1 MLAAH
6 RLPLCALFLVLATI
20 PVSHAAP
27 GETLFSWSGGTIS
40 GTAGGALHHVY
51 TTPADGEIS
60 SETCVVSTIVL
71 SASASGFTSG
81 ITKASDYNVWAA
93 TTYSTVSEDVAA
105 LKAKFLTNSV
115 CEGSAFADTSCTSDA
130 VSLSPDTYVL
140 VMVNAQT
147 SDVTVS
153 SALITECTEAQ
164 HATLGHD
171 HDHASGASRHLT
183 QTFTSAA
190 LAVGA
195 LALV

>member
-1 MLAAH
+1 M
-6 RLPLCALFLVLATI
+6 
-20 PVSHAAP
+20 
-27 GETLFSWSGGTIS
+27 
-40 GTAGGALHHVY
+40 HHVY

-105 LKAKFLTNSV
+105 LKATFLTNSV

-183 QTFTSAA
+183 QTFTFAA
-190 LAVGA
+190 LVVGA